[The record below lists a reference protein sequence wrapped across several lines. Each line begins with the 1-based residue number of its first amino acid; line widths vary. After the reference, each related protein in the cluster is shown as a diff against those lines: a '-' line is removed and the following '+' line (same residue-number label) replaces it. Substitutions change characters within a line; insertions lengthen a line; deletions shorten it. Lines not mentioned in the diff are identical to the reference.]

1 MTLALAVLANDQAT
15 VVTCQVQNEAA
26 QKAVVDE
33 ATGHVRRR
41 AVALGLALGLGGL
54 IVGFLPLTVA
64 LEEALGLG
72 VLFAVRGPLPA
83 PQQVAVVGISRDAA
97 LAVGQTTEIDTWP
110 RSLHARA
117 IDNFVAGGA
126 SAIAFD
132 LMFYEPRGAEGDT
145 LFAGAIE
152 RAGNVLLVEGTRDE
166 RVQLAADFEGRKEI
180 RLPPLDQFKAG
191 ALGSAPFVL
200 PTVPIRVARFWTF
213 GRATDDT
220 PSLPVVAVQARLLPY
235 YDEFVELV
243 ESARAGAT
251 ESWPASRAAVVR
263 QRSLELTVRAIR
275 RTFLNDTGLASAAHA
290 RLANRGAPEE
300 STHALEVLLDMY
312 AGPSSR
318 YLNLYGPARAVATL
332 PFDTAIGSAAA
343 LDVAGKV
350 LFVGASEPRQSEQQ
364 DDFYSVFSE
373 HTGINLSG
381 VEIGATAVAN
391 LLEQRT
397 LMPLPMIWHLGLLL
411 VLGAVFGAGFARSTT
426 KHAAILAIACGAA
439 YFAFAY
445 WLFVAHEVWLPLVV
459 PVLLQIPA
467 GFAAAL
473 WWNYRELSLQR
484 ERVRTALGYYVPPSV
499 AHRLAEQT
507 VSMSSSR
514 RLLHGTCLFTDAEQY
529 TAVAEGLRPDA
540 LAALMNDYYRAL
552 FRVVEQH
559 GGEISDTAGDSMVA
573 VWASA
578 EPDPE
583 ARSRATRAAIA
594 ILGAVDAF
602 NNEQKV
608 GRLPTRVGLESGEL
622 VLGNIGAEQRYEYR
636 AIGDIVNTA
645 ARIQGLNSILGTRV
659 LVSAA
664 TLDGAQGVPARELGT
679 FILRG
684 KRLPVAVCEPRA
696 ASALPLDE
704 NALAEFAAALAAFRE
719 ANWAEAQRRFA
730 AMAAAFPDDGPSRYY
745 EALVSSYRRNPP
757 HDWAGAVRLT
767 TK

>member
-1 MTLALAVLANDQAT
+1 
-15 VVTCQVQNEAA
+15 
-26 QKAVVDE
+26 
-33 ATGHVRRR
+33 
-41 AVALGLALGLGGL
+41 
-54 IVGFLPLTVA
+54 
-64 LEEALGLG
+64 
-72 VLFAVRGPLPA
+72 
-83 PQQVAVVGISRDAA
+83 
-97 LAVGQTTEIDTWP
+97 
-110 RSLHARA
+110 
-117 IDNFVAGGA
+117 
-126 SAIAFD
+126 
-132 LMFYEPRGAEGDT
+132 
-145 LFAGAIE
+145 
-152 RAGNVLLVEGTRDE
+152 
-166 RVQLAADFEGRKEI
+166 
-180 RLPPLDQFKAG
+180 
-191 ALGSAPFVL
+191 
-200 PTVPIRVARFWTF
+200 
-213 GRATDDT
+213 
-220 PSLPVVAVQARLLPY
+220 
-235 YDEFVELV
+235 
-243 ESARAGAT
+243 
-251 ESWPASRAAVVR
+251 
-263 QRSLELTVRAIR
+263 VRAIR
-275 RTFLNDTGLASAAHA
+275 RTFLSDTRLAGAARA
-290 RLANRGAPEE
+290 RLANRADSEE
-300 STHALEVLLDMY
+300 SRHALEVLLDIY
-312 AGPSSR
+312 GGPSSR

-332 PFDTAIGSAAA
+332 PFDRAIGSAGA

-350 LFVGASEPRQSEQQ
+350 LLVGASEPRQSEQQ

-381 VEIGATAVAN
+381 VEIGATVIAN

-397 LMPLPMIWHLGLLL
+397 LVPLPMAWHLGLLL
-411 VLGAVFGAGFARSTT
+411 VLGAALGAGFARSTT
-426 KHAAILAIACGAA
+426 KHAAMLAVACSVA
-439 YFAFAY
+439 YFGLAY
-445 WLFVAHEVWLPLVV
+445 WLFVTHEVWLPLVV

-467 GFAAAL
+467 GFATAL

-507 VSMSSSR
+507 VAMGSSR

-583 ARSRATRAAIA
+583 ARARAMRAAIA

-602 NNEQKV
+602 NNEQNV

-622 VLGNIGAEQRYEYR
+622 ALGNIGAEQRYEYR

-664 TLDGAQGVPARELGT
+664 TLEGAQGVPARDLGT

-684 KRLPVAVCEPRA
+684 KRLPVAVHEPLA
-696 ASALPLDE
+696 ASAMSLDE
-704 NALAEFAAALAAFRE
+704 NALAEFAAALAAFRR
-719 ANWAEAQRRFA
+719 ANWEEAQTRFKALA
-730 AMAAAFPDDGPSRYY
+730 ARFPEDGPSHYY
-745 EALVSSYRRNPP
+745 EALISDYRRNPP

>member
-1 MTLALAVLANDQAT
+1 VR
-15 VVTCQVQNEAA
+15 NEVA
-26 QKAVVDE
+26 QKAFVGEQV
-33 ATGHVRRR
+33 GHVRRR
-41 AVALGLALGLGGL
+41 TIALSLALGLGGV
-54 IVGFLPLTVA
+54 IVGLLPLTVA

-72 VLFAVRGPLPA
+72 VLFAARGPLAA
-83 PQQVAVVGISRDAA
+83 PQHVEVVGISRDAA
-97 LAVGQTTEIDTWP
+97 IAVGQTAEIDTWP

-126 SAIAFD
+126 STIAFD
-132 LMFYEPRGAEGDT
+132 LMFYEPRSAEDDE
-145 LFAGAIE
+145 LLAVAIE

-166 RVQLAADFEGRKEI
+166 RVQLSVDLEGRKEI
-180 RLPPLDQFKAG
+180 RLPPLEQFKAG

-213 GRATDDT
+213 GRATPDA
-220 PSLPVVAVQARLLPY
+220 PSLPALAVQAHLLPY
-235 YDEFVELV
+235 YDEFTALV
-243 ESARAGAT
+243 ESARVGAT
-251 ESWPASRAAVVR
+251 ESWPASRAAVTE

-275 RTFLNDTGLASAAHA
+275 RTFLSDMGLAKAARA
-290 RLANRGAPEE
+290 RLADRAVSEQ
-300 STHALEVLLDMY
+300 SRRALEVLLDMY

-332 PFDTAIGSAAA
+332 PFDRVVGSPGA
-343 LDVAGKV
+343 LDVAGKI

-381 VEIGATAVAN
+381 VEIGATAIAN

-397 LMPLPMIWHLGLLL
+397 LVPLPMLGHLGLLL
-411 VLGAVFGAGFARSTT
+411 ALGVAIGAGFARLTT
-426 KHAAILAIACGAA
+426 KHAAMLAIACVAA
-439 YFAFAY
+439 YFGVAY
-445 WLFVAHEVWLPLVV
+445 WLFVARQVWLPLVV

-467 GFAAAL
+467 GFAAVL
-473 WWNYRELSLQR
+473 WWNYRELGLQR
-484 ERVRTALGYYVPPSV
+484 ERVKTALGYYVPLSV

-514 RLLHGTCLFTDAEQY
+514 QLLHGTCLFTDAEQY
-529 TAVAEGLRPDA
+529 TAVAEGLRPDS

-552 FRVVEQH
+552 FRVVEEH
-559 GGEISDTAGDSMVA
+559 GGEVSDTAGDSMVA

-583 ARSRATRAAIA
+583 ARSRAMRAAIA
-594 ILGAVDAF
+594 ILGAVDDF

-622 VLGNIGAEQRYEYR
+622 ALGNIGAEQRYEYR

-659 LVSAA
+659 LISAA
-664 TLDGAQGVPARELGT
+664 TRDGAQAVPARDLGT

-684 KRLPVAVCEPRA
+684 KRLPVTVWEPLA
-696 ASALPLDE
+696 AAATSLDAE
-704 NALAEFAAALAAFRE
+704 ALAEFAAALAAFRSAGWEE
-719 ANWAEAQRRFA
+719 AHTRFVA
-730 AMAAAFPDDGPSRYY
+730 LTARCPDDGPSRYY
-745 EALVSSYRRNPP
+745 AALVSGYRQNPP
-757 HDWAGAVRLT
+757 HDWAGVVRLT